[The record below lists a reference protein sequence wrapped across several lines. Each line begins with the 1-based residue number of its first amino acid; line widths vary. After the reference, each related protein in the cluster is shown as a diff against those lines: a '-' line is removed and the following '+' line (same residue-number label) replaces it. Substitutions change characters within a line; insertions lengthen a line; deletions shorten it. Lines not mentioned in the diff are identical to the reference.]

1 MCKTHLSDPY
11 LPTKQSEIVSGL
23 YLPGIGSMRRLTAGQ
38 AAATRRGSGDNGD
51 DMRLLLIEDDTYIAR
66 ELLLRW
72 RDSDRLA
79 HHAPTLAQAD
89 AALAQATFDIVLLD
103 LGLPDGDGMDWLAA
117 YRQRDPQGAVLVM
130 TARDRVAD
138 RVKGLRLGADDYLV
152 KPYAPEEL
160 DARIDVLV
168 RRANVARTH
177 VLRFGRLDLI
187 QETSEVL
194 LDGKRLDMSP
204 REFELL
210 FILMRAAPRL
220 VPKRALVDALS
231 ERNLDLNDAA
241 AELYVS
247 RLRKKLEGTG
257 TGIRT
262 LRGVGY
268 QLAISAP
275 APART
280 RGTGPEGSE

>member
-1 MCKTHLSDPY
+1 M
-11 LPTKQSEIVSGL
+11 
-23 YLPGIGSMRRLTAGQ
+23 
-38 AAATRRGSGDNGD
+38 ATGRPRGDNGD
-51 DMRLLLIEDDTYIAR
+51 AMRLLLIEDDIYIAR

-79 HHAPTLAQAD
+79 QHAATLAQAD
-89 AALAQATFDIVLLD
+89 EALGQAAFDIVLLD
-103 LGLPDGDGMDWLAA
+103 LGLPDGDGMDWLATW
-117 YRQRDPQGAVLVM
+117 RTRDPHGAVLVM

-138 RVKGLRLGADDYLV
+138 RVKGLRLGADDYVV
-152 KPYAPEEL
+152 KPFAPEEL

-168 RRANVARTH
+168 RRANVARTQAI
-177 VLRFGRLDLI
+177 RFGRLDLV

-194 LDGKRLDMSP
+194 LDGRRLDMSP
-204 REFELL
+204 REYELL

-220 VPKRALVDALS
+220 VAKRALVDARS
-231 ERNLDLNDAA
+231 ERNLELNDAA
-241 AELYVS
+241 VELYVS

-268 QLAISAP
+268 QLAISA
-275 APART
+275 APPGASA
-280 RGTGPEGSE
+280 EGVA

>member
-1 MCKTHLSDPY
+1 
-11 LPTKQSEIVSGL
+11 
-23 YLPGIGSMRRLTAGQ
+23 
-38 AAATRRGSGDNGD
+38 
-51 DMRLLLIEDDTYIAR
+51 MRLLLIEDDIHIAR

-72 RDSDRLA
+72 RDGERLA
-79 HHAPTLAQAD
+79 QHAATLAQAD
-89 AALAQATFDIVLLD
+89 EALAQAAFDIVLLD

-152 KPYAPEEL
+152 KPFAPEEL

-168 RRANVARTH
+168 RRANLSRSRAI
-177 VLRFGRLDLI
+177 RFGRLDLI
-187 QETSEVL
+187 QEASEVL
-194 LDGKRLDMSP
+194 LDGKRMDLSP

-220 VPKRALVDALS
+220 VTKRALVDALS
-231 ERNLDLNDAA
+231 ERNLELNDAA

-247 RLRKKLEGTG
+247 RLRKKLDGSG

-268 QLAISAP
+268 QLAISVP
-275 APART
+275 LPGT
-280 RGTGPEGSE
+280 RADGTE

>member
-1 MCKTHLSDPY
+1 
-11 LPTKQSEIVSGL
+11 
-23 YLPGIGSMRRLTAGQ
+23 
-38 AAATRRGSGDNGD
+38 
-51 DMRLLLIEDDTYIAR
+51 MRLLLIEDDIHIAR

-72 RDSDRLA
+72 RDSGRLA
-79 HHAPTLAQAD
+79 RHVGTLADAD
-89 AALAQATFDIVLLD
+89 AALAHDTFDIVLLD
-103 LGLPDGDGMDWLAA
+103 LGLPDGDGMEWLAA
-117 YRQRDPQGAVLVM
+117 RRQRDPQGAVLVM

-138 RVKGLRLGADDYLV
+138 RVKGLQIGADDYLV
-152 KPYAPEEL
+152 KPFAPEEL

-168 RRANVARTH
+168 RRANISRTNAI
-177 VLRFGRLDLI
+177 RFGRLDLLP
-187 QETSEVL
+187 ETSEVL
-194 LDGKRLDMSP
+194 LDGKRLEMSP

-247 RLRKKLEGTG
+247 RLRKKLDGTG

-268 QLAISAP
+268 QLAIAP
-275 APART
+275 ASPAP
-280 RGTGPEGSE
+280 RGGGEDAE

>member
-1 MCKTHLSDPY
+1 
-11 LPTKQSEIVSGL
+11 
-23 YLPGIGSMRRLTAGQ
+23 
-38 AAATRRGSGDNGD
+38 
-51 DMRLLLIEDDTYIAR
+51 MRLLLIEDDTYIAR

-79 HHAPTLAQAD
+79 QHAASLAQAE
-89 AALAQATFDIVLLD
+89 AALAEGTFDIVLLD
-103 LGLPDGDGMDWLAA
+103 LGLPDGDGMEWLAA

-152 KPYAPEEL
+152 KPFAPEEL

-168 RRANVARTH
+168 RRANVSRTH
-177 VLRFGRLDLI
+177 AIRFGRLDLV

-194 LDGKRLDMSP
+194 LDGKRLEMSP
-204 REFELL
+204 REYELL

-220 VPKRALVDALS
+220 VAKRALVDALS
-231 ERNLDLNDAA
+231 ARNLELNDAA

-268 QLAISAP
+268 QLAITVP
-275 APART
+275 APASA
-280 RGTGPEGSE
+280 PEGSA

>member
-1 MCKTHLSDPY
+1 
-11 LPTKQSEIVSGL
+11 
-23 YLPGIGSMRRLTAGQ
+23 
-38 AAATRRGSGDNGD
+38 
-51 DMRLLLIEDDTYIAR
+51 MRLLLIEDDIHIAR

-72 RDSDRLA
+72 RDGDRLA
-79 HHAPTLAQAD
+79 QHAASLAQAEE
-89 AALAQATFDIVLLD
+89 ALAEGTFDIVLLD
-103 LGLPDGDGMDWLAA
+103 LGLPDGDGMEWLAA

-152 KPYAPEEL
+152 KPFAPEEL

-168 RRANVARTH
+168 RRANVSRTH
-177 VLRFGRLDLI
+177 AIRFGRLDLV

-194 LDGKRLDMSP
+194 LDGKRLEMSP
-204 REFELL
+204 REYELL

-220 VPKRALVDALS
+220 VTKRALVDALS
-231 ERNLDLNDAA
+231 ARNLELNDAA

-247 RLRKKLEGTG
+247 RLRKKLDGTG

-268 QLAISAP
+268 QLAITVP
-275 APART
+275 APTSA
-280 RGTGPEGSE
+280 PEGSA

>member
-1 MCKTHLSDPY
+1 
-11 LPTKQSEIVSGL
+11 
-23 YLPGIGSMRRLTAGQ
+23 
-38 AAATRRGSGDNGD
+38 
-51 DMRLLLIEDDTYIAR
+51 MRLLLIEDDILIAR

-72 RDSDRLA
+72 RDGERLA
-79 HHAPTLAQAD
+79 QHASTLAEAD
-89 AALAQATFDIVLLD
+89 AALAQGTFDIVLLD

-117 YRQRDPQGAVLVM
+117 YRQRDPQGPVLVM

-152 KPYAPEEL
+152 KPFAPEEL

-168 RRANVARTH
+168 RRANLARTH
-177 VLRFGRLDLI
+177 VIRFGRLDLI
-187 QETSEVL
+187 PETSEVL
-194 LDGKRLDMSP
+194 LDGRRVEMSP

-220 VPKRALVDALS
+220 VTKRALVDALS
-231 ERNLDLNDAA
+231 QRNLELNDAA

-257 TGIRT
+257 IAIRT

-268 QLAISAP
+268 QLAIAAP
-275 APART
+275 T
-280 RGTGPEGSE
+280 SEAVE

>member
-1 MCKTHLSDPY
+1 
-11 LPTKQSEIVSGL
+11 
-23 YLPGIGSMRRLTAGQ
+23 
-38 AAATRRGSGDNGD
+38 
-51 DMRLLLIEDDTYIAR
+51 MRLLLIEDDTHIAR
-66 ELLLRW
+66 ELMLRW
-72 RDSDRLA
+72 RDGDRLA
-79 HHAPTLAQAD
+79 QHAATLAEAD
-89 AALAQATFDIVLLD
+89 AALADATFDIVLLD
-103 LGLPDGDGMDWLAA
+103 LGLPDGDGMEWLAA
-117 YRQRDPQGAVLVM
+117 YRERDPHGAVLVM

-152 KPYAPEEL
+152 KPYDPEEL

-168 RRANVARTH
+168 RRANVGKTPA
-177 VLRFGRLDLI
+177 LRFGRLDLL

-194 LDGKRLDMSP
+194 LDGKRIEMSP
-204 REFELL
+204 REYELL

-220 VPKRALVDALS
+220 VAKRALVDALS
-231 ERNLDLNDAA
+231 ERNLELNDAA
-241 AELYVS
+241 VELYVS

-275 APART
+275 PPGVA
-280 RGTGPEGSE
+280 PEGGA

>member
-1 MCKTHLSDPY
+1 
-11 LPTKQSEIVSGL
+11 
-23 YLPGIGSMRRLTAGQ
+23 
-38 AAATRRGSGDNGD
+38 
-51 DMRLLLIEDDTYIAR
+51 MRLLLIEDDTHIAR

-72 RDSDRLA
+72 RDGERLA
-79 HHAPTLAQAD
+79 LHAPTLADAD
-89 AALAQATFDIVLLD
+89 AALAGGSFDIVLLD
-103 LGLPDGDGMDWLAA
+103 LGLPDGDGMEWLTA

-152 KPYAPEEL
+152 KPFAPEEL

-168 RRANVARTH
+168 RRANVGKTPAI
-177 VLRFGRLDLI
+177 RFGRLDLL

-220 VPKRALVDALS
+220 VAKRALVDALS
-231 ERNLDLNDAA
+231 ERNLELNDAA
-241 AELYVS
+241 VELYVS

-275 APART
+275 PPGAA
-280 RGTGPEGSE
+280 PEGAA

>member
-1 MCKTHLSDPY
+1 
-11 LPTKQSEIVSGL
+11 
-23 YLPGIGSMRRLTAGQ
+23 MRI
-38 AAATRRGSGDNGD
+38 
-51 DMRLLLIEDDTYIAR
+51 LLIEDDIYIGR

-72 RDSDRLA
+72 RDGERLA
-79 HHAPTLAQAD
+79 QHAASLAAAD
-89 AALAQATFDIVLLD
+89 AALAQTTFDIVLLD
-103 LGLPDGDGMDWLAA
+103 LGLPDGDGMEWLAA

-138 RVKGLRLGADDYLV
+138 RVRGLRLGADDYLV
-152 KPYAPEEL
+152 KPFAPEEL

-177 VLRFGRLDLI
+177 AIRFGRLDLV

-194 LDGKRLDMSP
+194 LDGKRIEMSP
-204 REFELL
+204 REYELL

-220 VPKRALVDALS
+220 VAKRKLVDALS
-231 ERNLDLNDAA
+231 ERNLELNDAA
-241 AELYVS
+241 VELYVS

-257 TGIRT
+257 TAIRT

-268 QLAISAP
+268 QLAIAPARP
-275 APART
+275 APAAEDA
-280 RGTGPEGSE
+280 G

>member
-1 MCKTHLSDPY
+1 
-11 LPTKQSEIVSGL
+11 
-23 YLPGIGSMRRLTAGQ
+23 
-38 AAATRRGSGDNGD
+38 
-51 DMRLLLIEDDTYIAR
+51 MRLLLIEDDIHIAR

-72 RDSDRLA
+72 RGSDRLA
-79 HHAPTLAQAD
+79 QHAATLAQAD

-117 YRQRDPQGAVLVM
+117 WRARDPHGAVLVM

-152 KPYAPEEL
+152 KPFAPEEL

-168 RRANVARTH
+168 RRANISRTPAI
-177 VLRFGRLDLI
+177 RFGRLDLL

-204 REFELL
+204 REYELL

-220 VPKRALVDALS
+220 VAKRALVDALS
-231 ERNLDLNDAA
+231 ERNLELNDAA
-241 AELYVS
+241 VELYVS

-275 APART
+275 A
-280 RGTGPEGSE
+280 TGGAPEGSE

>member
-1 MCKTHLSDPY
+1 
-11 LPTKQSEIVSGL
+11 
-23 YLPGIGSMRRLTAGQ
+23 MRI
-38 AAATRRGSGDNGD
+38 
-51 DMRLLLIEDDTYIAR
+51 LLIEDDTHIAR

-72 RDSDRLA
+72 RDGERLA
-79 HHAPTLAQAD
+79 QHAGSLAAAD
-89 AALAQATFDIVLLD
+89 AALAETTFDIVLLD
-103 LGLPDGDGMDWLAA
+103 LGLPDGDGMEWLAA

-138 RVKGLRLGADDYLV
+138 RVQGLRLGADDYLV
-152 KPYAPEEL
+152 KPFAPEEL

-177 VLRFGRLDLI
+177 AIRFGRLDLV

-194 LDGKRLDMSP
+194 RDGKRIEMSP
-204 REFELL
+204 REYELL

-220 VPKRALVDALS
+220 VAKRKLVDALS
-231 ERNLDLNDAA
+231 ERNLELNDAA
-241 AELYVS
+241 VELYVS

-257 TGIRT
+257 TAIRT

-268 QLAISAP
+268 QLAIAP
-275 APART
+275 APPAPRA
-280 RGTGPEGSE
+280 PASEDAG

>member
-1 MCKTHLSDPY
+1 M
-11 LPTKQSEIVSGL
+11 
-23 YLPGIGSMRRLTAGQ
+23 
-38 AAATRRGSGDNGD
+38 
-51 DMRLLLIEDDTYIAR
+51 
-66 ELLLRW
+66 
-72 RDSDRLA
+72 
-79 HHAPTLAQAD
+79 
-89 AALAQATFDIVLLD
+89 LLD

-268 QLAISAP
+268 QLAIVAP
-275 APART
+275 APNRA
-280 RGTGPEGSE
+280 PEKPE

>member
-1 MCKTHLSDPY
+1 
-11 LPTKQSEIVSGL
+11 
-23 YLPGIGSMRRLTAGQ
+23 
-38 AAATRRGSGDNGD
+38 
-51 DMRLLLIEDDTYIAR
+51 MRLLLIEDDIHIAR
-66 ELLLRW
+66 ELMLRW
-72 RDSDRLA
+72 RDGERLA
-79 HHAPTLAQAD
+79 QHARSLAEAD
-89 AALAQATFDIVLLD
+89 AALARAVFDIVLLD

-117 YRQRDPQGAVLVM
+117 FRQRDPQGAVLVI

-152 KPYAPEEL
+152 KPFAPEEL

-168 RRANVARTH
+168 RRANIGRTH
-177 VLRFGRLDLI
+177 AIRFGRLDLI
-187 QETSEVL
+187 QETAEVL
-194 LDGKRLDMSP
+194 LDGKRLEMSP

-220 VPKRALVDALS
+220 VTKRALVDALS
-231 ERNLDLNDAA
+231 ERNLELNDAA

-268 QLAISAP
+268 QLAISA
-275 APART
+275 APPGSAA
-280 RGTGPEGSE
+280 EGAE

>member
-1 MCKTHLSDPY
+1 
-11 LPTKQSEIVSGL
+11 
-23 YLPGIGSMRRLTAGQ
+23 
-38 AAATRRGSGDNGD
+38 
-51 DMRLLLIEDDTYIAR
+51 MRLLLIEDDIHIAR

-72 RDSDRLA
+72 RDGDRLA

-89 AALAQATFDIVLLD
+89 EALAQATFDIVLLD
-103 LGLPDGDGMDWLAA
+103 LGLPDGDGMEWLASW
-117 YRQRDPQGAVLVM
+117 RVRDPHGAVLVM

-138 RVKGLRLGADDYLV
+138 RVKGLRLGADDYVV
-152 KPYAPEEL
+152 KPFDPDEL

-168 RRANVARTH
+168 RRANVARTQAI
-177 VLRFGRLDLI
+177 RFGRLDLV
-187 QETSEVL
+187 QETFEVL
-194 LDGKRLDMSP
+194 LDGRRLDMSP
-204 REFELL
+204 REYELL

-220 VPKRALVDALS
+220 VAKRALVDALS

-241 AELYVS
+241 VELYVS

-268 QLAISAP
+268 QLAISATP
-275 APART
+275 PGAAA
-280 RGTGPEGSE
+280 EGAA